1 MTVALLLSQPVH
13 DLVEELLGRDVE
25 VELLV
30 VHPMDDE
37 LGRVGVGIVGEKGQV
52 QLDRA
57 CQVEVEPGGE
67 RVVVVFRLEELIAAE
82 SVVY

>member
-1 MTVALLLSQPVH
+1 
-13 DLVEELLGRDVE
+13 
-25 VELLV
+25 
-30 VHPMDDE
+30 MDDE